1 MRGMPFF
8 LSRRQLGQGL
18 LGGFVLQSLGACSS
32 PAAQLLTRRSIEL
45 SAAQLQDALS
55 QRFPMEQRVAEVLNV
70 RLSPPRL
77 RLLPAAGRIAT
88 DFQLDI
94 TERLLQSTH
103 PAQLALDFGLRFEPA
118 DRTVR
123 LRDVRVQQLAFTRLA
138 PAYQELMNRYAP
150 RLAERALQDL
160 ALHQISASDWRA
172 LQGLGLQPG
181 EFKITSQGLRLDF
194 HPLSA
199 TPS

>member
-1 MRGMPFF
+1 MRGMSFV

-18 LGGFVLQSLGACSS
+18 LGGFALQSLGACSN

-45 SAAQLQDALS
+45 SAAQLQAALS
-55 QRFPMEQRVAEVLNV
+55 QRFPMEQRVAEVLSV
-70 RLSPPRL
+70 RLGPPRL

-123 LRDVRVQQLAFTRLA
+123 LRDVRVQQLVFTRLA
-138 PAYQELMNRYAP
+138 PDHQELMNRFAP

-181 EFKITSQGLRLDF
+181 EFKVTPQGLRLDF
-194 HPLSA
+194 DPSSA
-199 TPS
+199 AQR